1 MVIAAGRVVASGP
14 LESVVGSHAGL
25 EEAFLELTTGTDP
38 FHASW
43 LLSLA
48 VLAPAQASSVM
59 VTAGAAVPGRAAL
72 VGRRA
77 GAGWVRRCARRLWYG
92 VGQPLGRG
100 VTGPRRGPALG
111 SSERTARVLAGV
123 NAPEL
128 NRAIAVPMTV
138 TSAR

>member
-1 MVIAAGRVVASGP
+1 MAPSARPSETDGAIGTLLTPRGADDLVVIAAGRVVASGP

-59 VTAGAAVPGRAAL
+59 VTAGAAVPGRAARG
-72 VGRRA
+72 GRRA
-77 GAGWVRRCARRLWYG
+77 GGGGGRRGARRPLYG
-92 VGQPLGRG
+92 VG
-100 VTGPRRGPALG
+100 
-111 SSERTARVLAGV
+111 
-123 NAPEL
+123 
-128 NRAIAVPMTV
+128 
-138 TSAR
+138 